1 LPGLEEVAAE
11 VDKFQE
17 QMVSPELAG
26 VCLELVLQEEQVLLR
41 VSLEDFLAGH
51 LTFSIGQAVPE
62 HREKRIPSAA
72 HQSGV
77 VPAAVESQLV
87 PPEERIPVA
96 ILVMAEAEVDADSE
110 SWPIIAFRLAAVEEG
125 YPGLFRI
132 ALSSRVEYRVSRLNC
147 IRPEPVDHLA
157 EMVRMAQVISS
168 LAGVVAVA
176 EEAAPEPQLEVV
188 EAMAVMVASEVEVEA
203 VEAVVRRSPGLRITL
218 YTINVEVMVVAAE
231 TASFRSLHIDKSHA

>member
-1 LPGLEEVAAE
+1 MPGLEEVAAE

-26 VCLELVLQEEQVLLR
+26 VCLELVLQEEQVLVR

-96 ILVMAEAEVDADSE
+96 ILAMAAAEVDADSE

-157 EMVRMAQVISS
+157 EMARPAQVISS
-168 LAGVVAVA
+168 LAGVVVVA

-188 EAMAVMVASEVEVEA
+188 EVVVEMAVLVEA
-203 VEAVVRRSPGLRITL
+203 EEAEEAEGLKMLVFQFQIKAEETVGL
-218 YTINVEVMVVAAE
+218 AE
-231 TASFRSLHIDKSHA
+231 TASFRSSHIDKSHA